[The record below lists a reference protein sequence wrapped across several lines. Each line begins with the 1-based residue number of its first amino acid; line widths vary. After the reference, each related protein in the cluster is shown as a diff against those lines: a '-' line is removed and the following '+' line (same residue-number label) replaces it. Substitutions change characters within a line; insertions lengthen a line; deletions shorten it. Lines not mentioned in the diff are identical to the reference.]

1 MSMRVAYW
9 HRDGLDVYQYV
20 DEKLLKKV
28 SGSLNELK
36 PIKGILGK
44 KVLIVGRE
52 LLLHTRKRYP
62 PAPKEKLTKAVGLEI
77 GDIFPILKP
86 AFHCRVYES
95 SNTYTTLDIWA
106 WDSEPYARLREVFP
120 FNYIVPEDLA
130 YSSEVPEVKVFQY
143 RGMTNILAHS
153 GDRFLGGASYPDAG
167 IDEKDVE
174 RFLSGLGRYRS
185 DIKQIKVYGST
196 PFQFKDAEIPEI
208 SRVAQGDHPLCM
220 DYLSTLNLNEFK
232 VKGDIHLSSKIDFL
246 CRILIYLI
254 LGYGLMLYLTVR
266 NYDQVAWG
274 IREKINSIDKKIS
287 LNKDAGHRIE
297 DYSDIVKEVNER
309 IRARPIPLKVMDMI
323 ANRLTAG
330 SFINRMTMNENNMEI
345 SVSSKDPLSV
355 IKALGGAEGVKTARL
370 RGAPIK
376 DSGTGSYNFI
386 IMLELSR

>member
-174 RFLSGLGRYRS
+174 RFLSGLGRWRS
-185 DIKQIKVYGST
+185 DIRQIKVYGAV

-208 SRVAQGDHPLCM
+208 SRVAQGDHPPCI
-220 DYLSTLNLNEFK
+220 DYLAGLNLNEFK
-232 VKGDIHLSSKIDFL
+232 VKGDIHLSSRIDFL

-254 LGYGLMLYLTVR
+254 LGYGIMLYLTAK
-266 NYDQVAWG
+266 NYDQVAWE
-274 IREKINSIDKKIS
+274 IREKMNSIDKKIS
-287 LNKDAGHRIE
+287 LNKDAGHKIE

-323 ANRLTAG
+323 AHRLTAG
-330 SFINRMTMNENNMEI
+330 SFINRMILNENNLEV
-345 SVSSKDPLSV
+345 SVSSRDPLSV
-355 IKALGGAEGVKTARL
+355 VKALGGAEGIKTVRL
-370 RGAPIK
+370 KGAPGK
-376 DSGTGSYNFI
+376 DAKTGSYNFNVTV
-386 IMLELSR
+386 ELSR

>member
-62 PAPKEKLTKAVGLEI
+62 LAPIEKLTKAVGLEI

-106 WDSEPYARLREVFP
+106 WDSEPYAQLREVFP

-130 YSSEVPEVKVFQY
+130 YSSEVPEVKVFQH

-167 IDEKDVE
+167 TDEKDVE

-185 DIKQIKVYGST
+185 DIKQIRVYGST
-196 PFQFKDAEIPEI
+196 PFQFKEAEILEI
-208 SRVAQGDHPLCM
+208 LRVAQGDHPPCI
-220 DYLSTLNLNEFK
+220 DYLAGLNLNEFK

-297 DYSDIVKEVNER
+297 DYSDIVKEINER
-309 IRARPIPLKVMDMI
+309 IRARSSPLKVMDMI

-330 SFINRMTMNENNMEI
+330 SFINRMKMNENNMEI

-355 IKALGGAEGVKTARL
+355 IKAFGGAEGVKTARL

-376 DSGTGSYNFI
+376 DSGTGLYNFI
-386 IMLELSR
+386 IILELSR

>member
-20 DEKLLKKV
+20 DEKLVKKV

-36 PIKGILGK
+36 PVKGILGK

-106 WDSEPYARLREVFP
+106 WDSEQYAQVKKIFP

-153 GDRFLGGASYPDAG
+153 GDRLLGGASYPDAG

-185 DIKQIKVYGST
+185 DIKQIKVYGAV
-196 PFQFKDAEIPEI
+196 PFQFKDAGIPEI
-208 SRVAQGDHPLCM
+208 SRVAQGDHPPCI
-220 DYLSTLNLNEFK
+220 DYLAGLNLNEFK

-254 LGYGLMLYLTVR
+254 LGYGIMLYLTAR

-287 LNKDAGHRIE
+287 LNKDAGHKIE

-309 IRARPIPLKVMDMI
+309 IRARPSPVKVMDMI

-330 SFINRMTMNENNMEI
+330 SFINRMILNENNLEI

-355 IKALGGAEGVKTARL
+355 IKTLGDAEGVKTARP

-376 DSGTGSYNFI
+376 DSATGSYNFI
-386 IMLELSR
+386 IMMELSR